1 MNWMNYLLG
10 LTGVLGMVGLGAIAV
25 FAPAVLGVAG
35 ELLKP
40 IATAVGKVMGDLLTM
55 LWDGMKN
62 ALDTLSAM
70 LFVVVLVAGT
80 YGYTNHF
87 GPKRVAAET
96 EVSKLV
102 KQING
107 QKAKIDELRKLCG
120 VPCRGK

>member
-1 MNWMNYLLG
+1 MMNYLLSFVS
-10 LTGVLGMVGLGAIAV
+10 VLGAVGLGAVAIL
-25 FAPAVLGVAG
+25 APSVLGVAG

-40 IATAVGKVMGDLLTM
+40 IASAVGKLVGDFLTM

-70 LFVVVLVAGT
+70 VFVAVLVAGT
-80 YGYTNHF
+80 YGYTNYF

-96 EVSKLV
+96 EVTKLV

-107 QKAKIDELRKLCG
+107 QKAKIDELRKRCG
-120 VPCRGK
+120 APCRGR